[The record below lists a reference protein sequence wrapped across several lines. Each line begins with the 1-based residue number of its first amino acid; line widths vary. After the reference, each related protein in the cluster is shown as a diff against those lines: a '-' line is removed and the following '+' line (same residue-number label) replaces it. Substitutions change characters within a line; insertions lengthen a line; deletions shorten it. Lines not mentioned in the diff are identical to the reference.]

1 MDPLN
6 IGASRLGRFLKH
18 GRYLQTLNMRSDDD
32 IIESLK
38 DLSDDSEERYEGIT
52 VGQIAKYWVDRYKIL
67 KQNPKNLI
75 TTSLIL
81 SSLAMI
87 SGIVSLLIGWRV
99 HDMSLEL
106 TLGIMIF
113 ESLLAALALA
123 WTVFV
128 VIKMLGEPKAEQK

>member
-1 MDPLN
+1 M
-6 IGASRLGRFLKH
+6 
-18 GRYLQTLNMRSDDD
+18 QTLNMRSDDD